1 MRETTDL
8 YWDCD
13 CTNSYIHKKSEMT
26 YCALCDAEEKDSP
39 DSMYNEVEKMLG
51 DIIKTNATNGDA
63 FIQDAEQDL
72 RELRERY
79 PLEQKT

>member
-1 MRETTDL
+1 MSETTSL

-13 CTNSYIHKKSEMT
+13 CEHGYIHKKSELT
-26 YCALCDAEEKDSP
+26 YCGICDAEEKDSP
-39 DSMYNEVEKMLG
+39 DSMYNEVEAMLKDILKM
-51 DIIKTNATNGDA
+51 NATNGDA

>member
-1 MRETTDL
+1 MSETTDL

-13 CTNSYIHKKSEMT
+13 CPDNYIHKKSELT
-26 YCALCDAEEKDSP
+26 YCGICDAEEKDSP

-72 RELRERY
+72 QILKESYNDPNL
-79 PLEQKT
+79 

>member
-1 MRETTDL
+1 MSETTDL

-13 CTNSYIHKKSEMT
+13 CEHGYIHKKSELT
-26 YCALCDAEEKDSP
+26 YCGICDAEEKDSP

-72 RELRERY
+72 QILKESYNDPNL
-79 PLEQKT
+79 